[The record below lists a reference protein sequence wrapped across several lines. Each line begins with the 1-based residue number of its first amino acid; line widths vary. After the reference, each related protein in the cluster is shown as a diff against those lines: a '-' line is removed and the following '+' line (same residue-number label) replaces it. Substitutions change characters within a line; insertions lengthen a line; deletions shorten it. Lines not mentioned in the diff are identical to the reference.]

1 MSSNPSNTLL
11 DSLQS
16 NLLLKETKNNDR
28 KDVALDQEFGVS
40 FVHFVYMNNG
50 INNNRAAFSLAVKT
64 FSSCGTSLNARSHR
78 AYYVA

>member
-28 KDVALDQEFGVS
+28 KDVALDQEFGLS
-40 FVHFVYMNNG
+40 FVSMNNG
-50 INNNRAAFSLAVKT
+50 INNNRAAFYLAVKT
-64 FSSCGTSLNARSHR
+64 FSSCGTSPTHLLKD
-78 AYYVA
+78 VF